1 MGEAL
6 YLGGDSRAFDVR
18 AKEKNSQTG
27 LFLKELGLVD
37 DDIEAAECFVG
48 CGILP

>member
-6 YLGGDSRAFDVR
+6 YLGGDNRPFDER
-18 AKEKNSQTG
+18 AKERNIDTANKLKKMG
-27 LFLKELGLVD
+27 L
-37 DDIEAAECFVG
+37 IEDGYEGAECFVG